1 VSWLVGRPI
10 VKEVLFLSERIDLP
24 ETLTA
29 FALATT
35 LIFAYIAE
43 QFRIAGITGAYLA
56 GVLIAQTDEAKRI
69 SNRMITVS
77 YSLFVPVFLVGIG
90 IKTDISIILHAG
102 TFAILYSVMAII
114 GKIAGCGVGA
124 LLARFK
130 PKEALRVGIGMI
142 PRMEV
147 ALIMANVALTENVF
161 DKGIFS
167 IPVTMVVITTI
178 VTPPLLKWIFSR
190 D

>member
-1 VSWLVGRPI
+1 
-10 VKEVLFLSERIDLP
+10 ERIDLP

-29 FALATT
+29 FALALT

-69 SNRMITVS
+69 SDRIIAIS

-90 IKTDISIILHAG
+90 IKTDIEVLLHAG
-102 TFAILYSVMAII
+102 AFAILYSIIAII
-114 GKIAGCGVGA
+114 GKVLGCGAGA
-124 LLARFK
+124 LIAKFK
-130 PKEALRVGIGMI
+130 PKEALRVGVGMI

-147 ALIMANVALTENVF
+147 ALIMANVALTEGVF
-161 DKGIFS
+161 DKGLFS
-167 IPVTMVVITTI
+167 IPVTMVILTTFI
-178 VTPPLLKWIFSR
+178 TPPLLKWVFSR